1 MWTYKYQTP
10 LIGVGTRK
18 WGNGKKA
25 QSLHSTQQTAEM
37 LLLQSS
43 MIKSMSIQ
51 YLYWEEYL
59 SILYGLHQRGM
70 QRHCIMVGKLVLH
83 FWQFVKFMHYSYP
96 VPTFYEESFW
106 AVFGFLLHSGA
117 TCIHICFTY
126 MQHYYLQKHVLW
138 DNSTRMISTSN
149 SMDQVAEVCAILCQ
163 YMAAFLTREG

>member
-1 MWTYKYQTP
+1 MGAWGPYFHRDPPNFMTP
-10 LIGVGTRK
+10 DPPHEMSCEHISTFDRVTVKVGTRK

-25 QSLHSTQQTAEM
+25 QSLHSTQQTAEI

-106 AVFGFLLHSGA
+106 AVFGFLLHYGA
-117 TCIHICFTY
+117 THIIGGGR
-126 MQHYYLQKHVLW
+126 YLRLGGAPMMV
-138 DNSTRMISTSN
+138 R
-149 SMDQVAEVCAILCQ
+149 A
-163 YMAAFLTREG
+163 